1 MSYILAGAMYP
12 INIEGNFVPDG
23 NLQGYYQVAGE
34 LLTHDTQTG
43 YDYRTMSNGD
53 LTFHWS
59 AGALK
64 SFINTPP
71 WGKVICTAF
80 WKNTL
85 NQECSFALVN
95 TNALEIYFVI
105 KNITLNETVFNA
117 GLTMSLL
124 QFIID
129 DPTDNLKEV
138 YIGLTKSQTIPGQ
151 QDDPKYLTVAAWS
164 GNLNVAAQ
172 HPYIYSRAGQFVAD
186 SESEL
191 AIDRI
196 AYNMFSDMGVK
207 DKDIG
212 DPSEPSP
219 PGSGSFMYDDHP
231 IDFPDAPTLSAVGTG
246 FVGLYKLTSENV
258 KSLGEFLW
266 GPNFFDQIIKNFAS
280 PFENIIS
287 FHILPLDITGMADT
301 IKIGNINTLVPGQRL
316 SGQFLDANFGFVRIP
331 KIFGNQLD
339 FEPAS
344 SCEIYLPYIG
354 YKNIDLDPA
363 SGGTLTLR
371 YRIDLLT
378 GECVAMVKVTQTDR
392 YSHNSC
398 EYLFNGN
405 CAVPIPLSGS
415 SYMGL
420 FGNLVGGIT
429 SAAVSAGIGNVMGVA
444 GGVSSIF
451 NSKPEYQRSGNI
463 ASTPGYLGIQ
473 DAFVLLNSPVQSIA
487 GNIKHLEG
495 LRSNV
500 NVSFSGLS
508 GFQKIES
515 YTPTTGLAAECTA
528 EELQEIKNLLME
540 GVYF

>member
-1 MSYILAGAMYP
+1 MSYIQAGAMYP

-23 NLQGYYQVAGE
+23 NLQGYYQVAAE
-34 LLTHDTQTG
+34 VLTQSPPIALSMV
-43 YDYRTMSNGD
+43 YGD
-53 LTFHWS
+53 LTFHWN
-59 AGALK
+59 AAALK

-71 WGKVICTAF
+71 WGKTICTAF

-85 NQECSFALVN
+85 GQECSFALVN
-95 TNALEIYFVI
+95 SNALEITFVI
-105 KNITLNETVFNA
+105 KNITLNETVFNN

-124 QFIID
+124 QWIID
-129 DPTDNLKEV
+129 DATDNIKEV

-151 QDDPKYLTVAAWS
+151 QDDPKYVTVAAWS
-164 GNLNVAAQ
+164 GNLNVAFQ
-172 HPYIYSRAGQFVAD
+172 HPYIYLRAGQFIAD
-186 SESEL
+186 SESSTTIEK
-191 AIDRI
+191 I
-196 AYNMFSDMGVK
+196 AYNMFADMGVE
-207 DKDIG
+207 DTDIG
-212 DPSEPSP
+212 DPSEASP
-219 PGSGSFMYDDHP
+219 PGSGSFMYDDTP
-231 IDFPDAPTLSAVGTG
+231 IDFPSVPTLSAVGTD
-246 FVGLYKLTSENV
+246 FVGLYKLTAANV

-266 GPNFFDQIIKNFAS
+266 GPNFFDMIVKNFAS

-287 FHILPLDITGMADT
+287 FHILPLNITGTADT
-301 IKIGNINTLVPGQRL
+301 IKIGNIDTLVPGQKL
-316 SGQFLDANFGFVRIP
+316 SGQFLDANFGSVKIP

-344 SCEIYLPYIG
+344 SCDIYLPYIG
-354 YKNIDLDPA
+354 YKKIDLDAA

-473 DAFVLLNSPVQSIA
+473 DAFVLLNSPIQSIA

-500 NVSFSGLS
+500 NAAFSNLT
-508 GFQKIES
+508 GFQQIES
-515 YTPTTGLAAECTA
+515 YHPDAVLAAECT
-528 EELQEIKNLLME
+528 EQELQEIEQLLKE
-540 GVYF
+540 GVIF